1 MTDKKHILYIDDNQD
16 HLTIVQAMLQREG
29 YTCDVFQDAEDGL
42 NAALTE
48 NYDLI
53 LLDIQMPKI
62 NGVDMLAKLKARKD
76 ETGLQ
81 IVAIT
86 ADSSVFSRQSPY
98 VLGFDAHLSKPIMP
112 KDLSQVATHLLTIPT
127 E

>member
-1 MTDKKHILYIDDNQD
+1 MSEEKRILYIDDNQD

-29 YTCDVFQDAEDGL
+29 YTCDVFRDAEDGL

-62 NGVDMLAKLKARKD
+62 NGIDILAKLKARKD
-76 ETGLQ
+76 ETELQ
-81 IVAIT
+81 ILAIT
-86 ADSSVFSRQSPY
+86 ADSSVFSRQSPFI
-98 VLGFDAHLSKPIMP
+98 LGFDAHLSKPIMP
-112 KDLSQVATHLLTIPT
+112 KDLSRTVNQLFATPT
-127 E
+127 T